1 MNADQRCALLRGD
14 IDDPRSSVVTM
25 AVNRP
30 PHSTGTRRQLQRTR
44 LNEPCGTA
52 TVADRKTRQAAK
64 IRELGDALIASG
76 IVTLDAQAEALG
88 LSRSTTWTILK
99 GNHKSSGLSAAIIN
113 RMLAAPQLPPLV
125 RAKVL
130 EYIEEKTA
138 GLYGDCQPRLR
149 KFVALLSISPRARR
163 IAPALQ
169 LNPRAYENAVGRILR
184 ATSFPKKA
192 L

>member
-1 MNADQRCALLRGD
+1 
-14 IDDPRSSVVTM
+14 M
-25 AVNRP
+25 AINRP
-30 PHSTGTRRQLQRTR
+30 PHSTGTRRRQQRTR

-64 IRELGDALIASG
+64 IRELGEALIASG
-76 IVTLDAQAEALG
+76 ILTLDAQAEALG

-99 GNHKSSGLSAAIIN
+99 GSHKSSGLSAAIIN
-113 RMLAAPQLPPLV
+113 RILAAPQLPPLV

-149 KFVALLSISPRARR
+149 KFVALLSISPTGSTYSSGIAAEPTRIRKRR
-163 IAPALQ
+163 RPDIAGDQFPQKSSL
-169 LNPRAYENAVGRILR
+169 ILR
-184 ATSFPKKA
+184 K
-192 L
+192 

>member
-1 MNADQRCALLRGD
+1 
-14 IDDPRSSVVTM
+14 M
-25 AVNRP
+25 AINRP
-30 PHSTGTRRQLQRTR
+30 PHSTGTRRRQQRTR

-64 IRELGDALIASG
+64 IRELGEALIASE
-76 IVTLDAQAEALG
+76 ILTLDAQAEALG

-99 GNHKSSGLSAAIIN
+99 GSHKSSGLSAAIIN
-113 RMLAAPQLPPLV
+113 RVLAAPQLPPLV

>member
-1 MNADQRCALLRGD
+1 M
-14 IDDPRSSVVTM
+14 TM
-25 AVNRP
+25 AVHRSP
-30 PHSTGTRRQLQRTR
+30 PSTGAPKQGQRNR
-44 LNEPCGTA
+44 VDQPDSAG
-52 TVADRKTRQAAK
+52 TVADMKARQAAK
-64 IRELGDALIASG
+64 IRELGDALIACG

-99 GNHKSSGLSAAIIN
+99 GNHKSSGLSGAIIN

-149 KFVALLSISPRARR
+149 KFVALLSTTAAGSANGSGIAAETTRIRKRR
-163 IAPALQ
+163 RPDIAGDQFPTKRSLS
-169 LNPRAYENAVGRILR
+169 LR
-184 ATSFPKKA
+184 K
-192 L
+192 